1 MRLAILTLITF
12 TILIVRLKIQDFEGP
27 TFRVEDNP
35 IAAAN
40 RILTR
45 ILSQSYLYVLNFYLL
60 LCPDWLSFDWSFDSI
75 HLINDFTDI
84 RIIFIVIFY
93 IFLMTTVY
101 LGLRN
106 NSSSILIAL
115 SILIIPFMP
124 ASGFIRLGFVIAE
137 RILYIP
143 SIGLS
148 VLVGIGLKNLLNRFQ
163 KKKNVRNIQV
173 ENFLSISINIFHF
186 R

>member
-12 TILIVRLKIQDFEGP
+12 TILIVRLKMQGFEGP

-40 RILTR
+40 RTLTR
-45 ILSQSYLYVLNFYLL
+45 ILSQNYLYVLNLYIL

-101 LGLRN
+101 LGLKN
-106 NSSSILIAL
+106 NSTSILIAL

-124 ASGFIRLGFVIAE
+124 ASGFIRLGFVVAE

-163 KKKNVRNIQV
+163 KKKNVRKINSETTYQFKLTLF
-173 ENFLSISINIFHF
+173 NF